1 MKTKLMSIMAMAA
14 VLCAASCS
22 YDDSGLQDRV
32 GALEEKVTALEQTV
46 NQMNSNLKALQAT
59 VDVITSGD
67 YIKNVTEV
75 TAGDEVVGYTF
86 TFGKKDPI
94 TIYNGE
100 DGADGKTPAISVTVG
115 ADGKY
120 YWTVNGEIL
129 KDATGNDVSAAGVAP
144 LLRVNNGVWQYSVD
158 NGASWTDVTVEGYA
172 GVIFKTVNVNEEY
185 VSIELAD
192 GTVFEIPRLMDF
204 ALEFEKTS
212 YYVAD
217 GAEFS
222 LAYTIKGGDE
232 QTQIMVL
239 AGDDITTEVVKESAS
254 KGTIKVVKGD
264 KTSSVQILVVASNGK
279 GQKDYEIINFNSLE
293 FTTTAVDVA
302 FEVAGG
308 SATIQMTSNVDY
320 KITPSEE
327 VTWMTYDVVAS
338 EDGTSKTMTVNA
350 VENPLRKIRTVVL
363 SITDEYG
370 YVIEEITVAQAAAD
384 YPAGGQM
391 GDINILP
398 A

>member
-1 MKTKLMSIMAMAA
+1 
-14 VLCAASCS
+14 
-22 YDDSGLQDRV
+22 
-32 GALEEKVTALEQTV
+32 
-46 NQMNSNLKALQAT
+46 
-59 VDVITSGD
+59 
-67 YIKNVTEV
+67 
-75 TAGDEVVGYTF
+75 
-86 TFGKKDPI
+86 
-94 TIYNGE
+94 
-100 DGADGKTPAISVTVG
+100 
-115 ADGKY
+115 
-120 YWTVNGEIL
+120 
-129 KDATGNDVSAAGVAP
+129 
-144 LLRVNNGVWQYSVD
+144 
-158 NGASWTDVTVEGYA
+158 
-172 GVIFKTVNVNEEY
+172 
-185 VSIELAD
+185 
-192 GTVFEIPRLMDF
+192 
-204 ALEFEKTS
+204 
-212 YYVAD
+212 
-217 GAEFS
+217 
-222 LAYTIKGGDE
+222 
-232 QTQIMVL
+232 MVL

-254 KGTIKVVKGD
+254 KGIIKVVKGD